1 MHPGPQM
8 SLLGNLRDKAIESFI
23 RKNETVLRFGTVEE
37 VVIDSDARIASAKI
51 MLRGETQTTLFRGY
65 YGFEEGNRGTEL
77 VFDKL
82 TCDRTWINEA
92 LKLYMEGRKLR
103 FPIADYSGEKLAGIT
118 GKFAKILF

>member
-1 MHPGPQM
+1 M
-8 SLLGNLRDKAIESFI
+8 SLLGNIRDRAIESII

-51 MLRGETQTTLFRGY
+51 LLRGETQTTLFRGY
-65 YGFEEGNRGTEL
+65 YGFEEGDRGTEL

>member
-37 VVIDSDARIASAKI
+37 VVIDSDARIASAKL

-65 YGFEEGNRGTEL
+65 YGFEEGDRGTEL

-92 LKLYMEGRKLR
+92 LKLYMDGRKLR

>member
-51 MLRGETQTTLFRGY
+51 MLCGETQTTLFRGY
-65 YGFEEGNRGTEL
+65 YGFEEGDRGTEL

>member
-1 MHPGPQM
+1 M

-65 YGFEEGNRGTEL
+65 YGFEEGDRGTEL
-77 VFDKL
+77 VFEKL

>member
-65 YGFEEGNRGTEL
+65 YGFEEGDRGTEL

-92 LKLYMEGRKLR
+92 LKLYMDGRKLR

>member
-65 YGFEEGNRGTEL
+65 YGFEEGDRGTEL

>member
-65 YGFEEGNRGTEL
+65 YGFEEGDRGTEL

-103 FPIADYSGEKLAGIT
+103 FPIADYSGDKLSGIAGGI
-118 GKFAKILF
+118 AKIIF

>member
-65 YGFEEGNRGTEL
+65 YGFEEGDRGTEL

-118 GKFAKILF
+118 GKFAKIIF

>member
-51 MLRGETQTTLFRGY
+51 LLRGETQTTLFRGY
-65 YGFEEGNRGTEL
+65 YGFEEGDRGTEL